1 MDQKYI
7 EENIDIAIK
16 DYLKLKGIERIF
28 CLLINVAIFGF
39 SFLLLDILDFPFS
52 NFNDLEYFKFA
63 YVASIPTSLFA
74 SYFTFKLLLKA
85 EYEGKRML
93 VNRSLTSVSISFV
106 WRVYL
111 SGLFL
116 MVLDRLIGKLT
127 GFYFIDLIPTV
138 VTGGLAVYISWLW
151 FVLSNSKHIEF
162 KFVSESPPA

>member
-1 MDQKYI
+1 MDQTYI
-7 EENIDIAIK
+7 EENIDIAIN
-16 DYLKLKGIERIF
+16 YSFRVMWRFMLL
-28 CLLINVAIFGF
+28 CLLINAAFFGF

-52 NFNDLEYFKFA
+52 NFNDLIPTFA

-116 MVLDRLIGKLT
+116 TVLDSLIGKLT
-127 GFYFIDLIPTV
+127 GFYFMDLIPTV
-138 VTGGLAVYISWLW
+138 VTGGFAVYITWLW
-151 FVLSNSKHIEF
+151 FVLLNTKHIEF